1 MIVTAYTRLVMDC
14 HREEIGNRLDIRTG
28 GFFRAKRNP
37 ILPESYRDEPLQPV
51 RLAQPLSVGREAL
64 DLTAG
69 EIRGAA

>member
-14 HREEIGNRLDIRTG
+14 HREELGNRLDIRTG
-28 GFFRAKRNP
+28 GFFRTKRT
-37 ILPESYRDEPLQPV
+37 IVLPESYRDESPQPM
-51 RLAQPLSVGREAL
+51 RLSQPLAVGRDAL